1 MNFTR
6 EPIIETVITPKE
18 GYKLILRNSKVGGQE
33 EYAVDAIEVVS
44 FGHSF
49 FFRSSERPKSF
60 LVPVSDYEVI
70 EAKETRVVLKNA
82 TFERSIKIGGGRETT
97 IKAVKETPKVVV
109 EEQQQQEPAAVEQRL
124 DKKRERR
131 RHRRRRAGGP
141 EESKKSPEET
151 KQPEEAKGGMPS
163 DETKVLSPILSRL
176 IPPPSQLISDKI
188 FRERKEAAETSKGAI
203 LPEPLEENILPS
215 EVEEESLFSEEE
227 GLDRPRKNRKKKP
240 SDIPFKEESNPGI
253 DEWGDVQRITAETFE
268 SVTNTSFSAL
278 DNRGDF
284 SPFGKIW

>member
-18 GYKLILRNSKVGGQE
+18 GYKLILRNSKVGSQE

-49 FFRSSERPKSF
+49 FFRSLERPKSF

-97 IKAVKETPKVVV
+97 IKAVKEPPKVVV
-109 EEQQQQEPAAVEQRL
+109 EEEQQQEPAVVEQRL
-124 DKKRERR
+124 EKKRERR

-141 EESKKSPEET
+141 EEGKKSPEEM
-151 KQPEEAKGGMPS
+151 KQPEEVGAKGGGTS
-163 DETKVLSPILSRL
+163 DETKVLSPIVSRL
-176 IPPPSQLISDKI
+176 IPPPSHLISDKI
-188 FRERKEAAETSKGAI
+188 FRERKEAAEASKGAL
-203 LPEPLEENILPS
+203 LPEPVGEKILPS
-215 EVEEESLFSEEE
+215 EVDEESILPEEE
-227 GLDRPRKNRKKKP
+227 GIDRPKRNRKKKP
-240 SDIPFKEESNPGI
+240 SDVPFKEETSSGM
-253 DEWGDVQRITAETFE
+253 DEWGDVQRITSETFE
-268 SVTNTSFSAL
+268 TVTNTSFSAL
-278 DNRGDF
+278 SEDF